1 MDGAPWRRTR
11 QPRPPARRSRGATDA
26 ATAPSSC
33 CRRASARS
41 TSPHLTRTRAQ
52 PRPLQRQ
59 PTPDREPKLT
69 ATRPAST
76 RSISPR
82 GCATLR
88 PHGCSC
94 SRRPSCGP
102 PQSRRAAAPR
112 QHRATPRRA
121 APHPVSTA
129 PHRAAP
135 RHTTSAPRRTAPR
148 RAAPRRAATPPRRR
162 DAPLPLDGGVCPQ
175 RGVRAAR
182 EGCDPLLR
190 RCFADLNAL
199 PTCRLPATASPQS
212 TCCHARA
219 RRTAHLAQ
227 ARARRCR

>member
-1 MDGAPWRRTR
+1 MVGAPWRRTR

-26 ATAPSSC
+26 VTAPSSC

-41 TSPHLTRTRAQ
+41 TSPHLTRTHAQ

-59 PTPDREPKLT
+59 PTPDREPKPT

-94 SRRPSCGP
+94 SRRPSCGA

-112 QHRATPRRA
+112 QHRAAPRRA
-121 APHPVSTA
+121 APH
-129 PHRAAP
+129 RAAP
-135 RHTTSAPRRTAPR
+135 H
-148 RAAPRRAATPPRRR
+148 RAATPPRRR

-175 RGVRAAR
+175 RRERAAR
-182 EGCDPLLR
+182 KGCDPLLR

-199 PTCRLPATASPQS
+199 PTCRLPATASPPS
-212 TCCHARA
+212 TCCHAWA

>member
-1 MDGAPWRRTR
+1 MVGAPWRRTR

-41 TSPHLTRTRAQ
+41 TSPHLTRTHAQ

-59 PTPDREPKLT
+59 PTPDREPKPT

-94 SRRPSCGP
+94 SPRPSCGA
-102 PQSRRAAAPR
+102 PQSRRATAPR
-112 QHRATPRRA
+112 QHRAAQHRA
-121 APHPVSTA
+121 APRRTA

-135 RHTTSAPRRTAPR
+135 RQHRAAPR
-148 RAAPRRAATPPRRR
+148 RAAPHRAATPPRRR

-199 PTCRLPATASPQS
+199 PTCRLPPTASPPS

-219 RRTAHLAQ
+219 PRTGHLAQ